1 MPWYEDDS
9 QFVHSNPVPT
19 PLVSFQGPNGL
30 ALVDVYEYG
39 TTTAGWGLVGR
50 DGGPGFAE
58 NYQKHKFWAKPR
70 LVQFQN
76 GKPFAFVMRSLR
88 LVMVD
93 IDRHLEAGG
102 EDGFISAAKMELPP
116 TLAETSRSGSGRHL
130 FYSVED
136 EWSDVFGFGR
146 YDDALGIEPGIDIRA
161 TGCAY
166 HYPPQ
171 KWNDLPIAPLPESV
185 KKYLVAKKN
194 KKDAQTAVL
203 QHVAVKP
210 DSEEALVVHDALLQ
224 ELAKPIPVGK
234 RNASLFALGS
244 KMKDAG
250 IPEWEEALE
259 DRANEIGLDVEET
272 GKIIANVRRYS

>member
-1 MPWYEDDS
+1 MTWYEDDS

-58 NYQKHKFWAKPR
+58 NYQKHTFWAKPR

-166 HYPPQ
+166 HYPSQ

-185 KKYLVAKKN
+185 KNYLVAKKN

-210 DSEEALVVHDALLQ
+210 DSEEALVVQDALLQ

-259 DRANEIGLDVEET
+259 DRANEVGLDVEET